1 MSDSA
6 SAPEIRM
13 RHARIDDVDEEF
25 NWIGQAVSERAAR

>member
-1 MSDSA
+1 MSDS
-6 SAPEIRM
+6 SRAPAHRM